1 MITDSANCIEK
12 IQGDWTDAN
21 LQFLEDMQPAN
32 FDVHGAE
39 LKIFSEASP
48 FSTLFMFRIERHNNL
63 LLPLVRWWLLSFT
76 STVLLRESEVTY
88 YHKDRQ
94 RLAVLRP
101 GWPADFSVVL
111 FVDGEMESVK
121 LFDNWLGGMFASRQQ
136 GEHDW

>member
-1 MITDSANCIEK
+1 MHFVITDSTSCIEK

-39 LKIFSEASP
+39 LKILSEAAS
-48 FSTLFMFRIERHNNL
+48 FFELHIFRIERHGNM
-63 LLPLVRWWLLSFT
+63 LLPLVRWSLLSLT

-88 YHKDRQ
+88 YQKDRQ

-111 FVDGEMESVK
+111 FVDGEKESVR
-121 LFDNWLGGMFASRQQ
+121 LFDNWRVVR
-136 GEHDW
+136 